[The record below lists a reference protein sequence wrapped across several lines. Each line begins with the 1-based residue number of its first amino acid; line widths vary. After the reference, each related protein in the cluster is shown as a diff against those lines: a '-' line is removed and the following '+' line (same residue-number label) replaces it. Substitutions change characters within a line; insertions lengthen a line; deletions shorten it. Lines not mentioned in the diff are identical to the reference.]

1 MSLWESFKEVIH
13 PSKFEAR
20 MKDISEEQLR
30 LVRTL
35 HLLEKP
41 AMSDIKAATDKA
53 AEFH

>member
-1 MSLWESFKEVIH
+1 MSLWESFKEVIK
-13 PSKFEAR
+13 PSKFHAR
-20 MKDISEEQLR
+20 LQGINEEQLR

-35 HLLEKP
+35 HLLEQP